1 MVVTFIPSVLKCHD
15 FLPWSGTFY
24 SHNGPFKPLS
34 FYKLK
39 LLVNLRQFFILILS
53 IFPALC
59 FPLSFWNCI
68 IGYLCLHIVSNFFS
82 LLFSMSFY
90 EQHPHNN
97 LQTFI
102 LTLFLFL
109 LSYVSYPKSILDFS
123 TLFFMVS
130 CSFSIM
136 QHLQS
141 LYLYYKFKAFFKFY
155 IVFFLLQVCFLLF
168 FFFFFFFLGFDYS
181 FKLEFSNTWFSLAAN
196 LGLRH
201 RD

>member
-1 MVVTFIPSVLKCHD
+1 
-15 FLPWSGTFY
+15 
-24 SHNGPFKPLS
+24 
-34 FYKLK
+34 
-39 LLVNLRQFFILILS
+39 
-53 IFPALC
+53 
-59 FPLSFWNCI
+59 
-68 IGYLCLHIVSNFFS
+68 
-82 LLFSMSFY
+82 MSFY

>member
-59 FPLSFWNCI
+59 FPLSFWNFI

-97 LQTFI
+97 LQTLT

-109 LSYVSYPKSILDFS
+109 LSYPKSILDFS

-130 CSFSIM
+130 CSFSVM

-141 LYLYYKFKAFFKFY
+141 LYLYYKFKTFFKFY
-155 IVFFLLQVCFLLF
+155 IVFFTTSVF
-168 FFFFFFFLGFDYS
+168 FTVFFLRFNYS
-181 FKLEFSNTWFSLAAN
+181 FILGFSNTWFSLAAN